1 MAAEVSFRLHLQP
14 SEPGWLDMALGVPLM
29 DTSRARAELGWSE
42 TRSSLA
48 AFAELL
54 DGLREGAGLA
64 TPPLE
69 PGGAGPLRLQELL
82 SGVGSRLG

>member
-1 MAAEVSFRLHLQP
+1 MVADVSFRLHLQP
-14 SEPGWLDMALGVPLM
+14 SEPGWLDMALAVPLM
-29 DTSRARAELGWSE
+29 DTSRARAELGWFE

-48 AFAELL
+48 AFGELL
-54 DGLREGAGLA
+54 DGLRESAGLD

-69 PGGAGPLRLQELL
+69 PGGAGPLRWRELV